1 MTKRKKK
8 KIGRRNDNYIYEIKL
23 SSPSQFAGQLITI
36 CQAVHLIMSQL
47 NQKQMILQPTNATI
61 VKATLTSSN
70 YLCNILYLEEVQVA
84 LYQKKPTKN
93 KLFSFANRNA
103 SDPAVFLNN

>member
-1 MTKRKKK
+1 
-8 KIGRRNDNYIYEIKL
+8 
-23 SSPSQFAGQLITI
+23 
-36 CQAVHLIMSQL
+36 MSQL

-70 YLCNILYLEEVQVA
+70 YLCNMLYSEEVQVA
-84 LYQKKPTKN
+84 LHQKKQKTKN

-103 SDPAVFLNN
+103 SYPAVIFEKLKLIGDFVIYESQKGHQLLRE